1 MRSTRLATAAVA
13 AAALVTLAACS
24 SDSGEDAGDAATD
37 GAEGASSE
45 VALISEG
52 ELTVCT
58 NTPYEPFE
66 YEEDGEIIGFDIS
79 IMDEV
84 ATDLGVEVAAL
95 NTGFDGI
102 QSGAALEADT
112 CDAVISAITITEE
125 REENLDFSDPYFDA
139 DQAVMVQADSDIASM
154 DDLSEATIGVMQA
167 TTGADWVTDQGYVGT
182 EFEDLGLQ
190 VQALRN
196 GQVDAIVNDIASLAA
211 YADDEVVVLD
221 TIATGEQY
229 GIGVKQGNTA
239 LLDAIN
245 ATLERIQGDGTYD
258 AVYAEFIGTEAG
270 EHDHRP
276 VGRGQYREV
285 LAAATR
291 PHLPRGA
298 VHRAARPA
306 GGGPGLGRLVTR
318 G

>member
-24 SDSGEDAGDAATD
+24 SDSGEDAGSDAATD

-270 EHDHRP
+270 
-276 VGRGQYREV
+276 
-285 LAAATR
+285 
-291 PHLPRGA
+291 
-298 VHRAARPA
+298 
-306 GGGPGLGRLVTR
+306 
-318 G
+318 